1 MKSKSKNNKKTRRT
15 SRRGGRVVGS
25 AMNPLQKIQ
34 NNRLGDVYK
43 KTTSIVSEIL
53 GTMLTSI
60 GDLLGVDFANKS
72 QVQAKLQMIQNN
84 LNDPAIQAQ
93 IKRVL
98 QEALASLSILFQAME
113 PYILP
118 FMEKMIDIG
127 SKTAEKVIRSGIQI
141 ALNTAE
147 AIPGPNVFIGLA
159 RDISSAIDSVLA
171 LINAVTQTISTS
183 ADTFSGIMENLADLR
198 TKLSS

>member
-1 MKSKSKNNKKTRRT
+1 
-15 SRRGGRVVGS
+15 VVGS